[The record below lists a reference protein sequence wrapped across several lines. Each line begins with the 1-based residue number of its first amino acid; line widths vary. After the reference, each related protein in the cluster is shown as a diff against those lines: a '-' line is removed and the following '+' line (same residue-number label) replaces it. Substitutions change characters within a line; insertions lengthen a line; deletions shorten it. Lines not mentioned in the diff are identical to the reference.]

1 MSSDPTIDFVTS
13 YGQLIVFSAVVS
25 GAISALVNYWINLR
39 TFKKQK
45 QIDFLNKKISLYSY
59 LIFQIDNMQL
69 DLRSVKHLPKEE
81 EVDEE
86 TRKYTKITFDNIGK
100 AFDIMTKKIEA
111 NYYLFKEE
119 NLDEW
124 MTAKNLF
131 FHEYGI
137 ESMDKIKNML
147 IEE

>member
-1 MSSDPTIDFVTS
+1 
-13 YGQLIVFSAVVS
+13 
-25 GAISALVNYWINLR
+25 
-39 TFKKQK
+39 
-45 QIDFLNKKISLYSY
+45 
-59 LIFQIDNMQL
+59 MQL